1 MSQNAY
7 ALFQTI
13 KTIKGHTMINTYT
26 MTERRQEKEQMKI
39 GIATSN
45 TNSLTAYNEH
55 TTLTSMASD
64 ATSLIVPAGPYTHIR
79 IHPLLLS
86 WTTSA
91 GIRVT
96 GWSKIKDSNTYV
108 PSLLFAGSIAGVQA
122 TASITNNSVNLK
134 FVHGI
139 TVSGSAHNSYFPS
152 NYLGAQTLI
161 NNSAILSVASIVVPQ
176 FGCSYIECDFVSATA
191 TSAYANILY
200 TYCSI

>member
-91 GIRVT
+91 EIRVT
-96 GWSKIKDSNTYV
+96 GWSKIKDSNTYI

-122 TASITNNSVNLK
+122 TASITNNSVALS

-139 TVSGSAHNSYFPS
+139 TVTGTAPTT
-152 NYLGAQTLI
+152 LGAQTLI
-161 NNSAILSVASIVVPQ
+161 NNSALLSVASIVVPQ
-176 FGCSYIECDFVSATA
+176 FGCSYIECDFTSATA
-191 TSAYANILY
+191 TASYANILY
-200 TYCSI
+200 NYCSI

>member
-13 KTIKGHTMINTYT
+13 KTIKGYTMINNYT
-26 MTERRQEKEQMKI
+26 MSERRQEKDQMKI

-45 TNSLTAYNEH
+45 TNSLTAYAEH

-96 GWSKIKDSNTYV
+96 GWSKIKDSDTYV
-108 PSLLFAGSIAGVQA
+108 PTLLFAGSIAGVQA
-122 TASITNNSVNLK
+122 TASITNNLVALS

-139 TVSGSAHNSYFPS
+139 TVTGTAPTT
-152 NYLGAQTLI
+152 LGAQTLI
-161 NNSAILSVASIVVPQ
+161 NNSALLSVASIVVPQ
-176 FGCSYIECDFVSATA
+176 FGCSYIECDFTSATA
-191 TSAYANILY
+191 TASYANILY
-200 TYCSI
+200 NYCSI

>member
-1 MSQNAY
+1 MSQDAY

-96 GWSKIKDSNTYV
+96 GWSQIKDTNTYV
-108 PSLLFAGSIAGVQA
+108 PTLLFAGSIAGVQA

-139 TVSGSAHNSYFPS
+139 LVSSGLTAN
-152 NYLGAQTLI
+152 TLI
-161 NNSAILSVASIVVPQ
+161 NNSAVLSVASIVVPQ
-176 FGCSYIECDFVSATA
+176 FGCSYIECDFTSATA

-200 TYCSI
+200 NYCSI

>member
-1 MSQNAY
+1 
-7 ALFQTI
+7 
-13 KTIKGHTMINTYT
+13 MINNYT
-26 MTERRQEKEQMKI
+26 MSERRQEKEQMKI
-39 GIATSN
+39 GIETSN
-45 TNSLTAYNEH
+45 TNSLTAYAEH

-108 PSLLFAGSIAGVQA
+108 PTLLFAGSFAGVQA
-122 TASITNNSVNLK
+122 TASITNNSVNLS

-139 TVSGSAHNSYFPS
+139 LVSPGLTAN
-152 NYLGAQTLI
+152 TLI
-161 NNSAILSVASIVVPQ
+161 NNSAVLSVASIVVPQ
-176 FGCSYIECDFVSATA
+176 FGCSYIECDFTSATA
-191 TSAYANILY
+191 TAAYANILY

>member
-1 MSQNAY
+1 
-7 ALFQTI
+7 
-13 KTIKGHTMINTYT
+13 MINNYT
-26 MTERRQEKEQMKI
+26 MSERRQEKEQMKV
-39 GIATSN
+39 GITTAN

-86 WTTSA
+86 FTTSA

-108 PSLLFAGSIAGVQA
+108 PTLLFAGSIAGVQA

-139 TVSGSAHNSYFPS
+139 TVSGSASGTYYPS
-152 NYLGAQTLI
+152 NYTATTYLDSFIT
-161 NNSAILSVASIVVPQ
+161 N
-176 FGCSYIECDFVSATA
+176 ECDKHEVIRRSRVV
-191 TSAYANILY
+191 IE
-200 TYCSI
+200 

>member
-1 MSQNAY
+1 
-7 ALFQTI
+7 
-13 KTIKGHTMINTYT
+13 MINTYT

-86 WTTSA
+86 FTTSA

-139 TVSGSAHNSYFPS
+139 LVSSGLTAN
-152 NYLGAQTLI
+152 TLI

>member
-1 MSQNAY
+1 MSQDAY

-13 KTIKGHTMINTYT
+13 KTIKGYIMINNYT
-26 MTERRQEKEQMKI
+26 MSERRQEKDQMKI

-55 TTLTSMASD
+55 TTLTSIASD

-96 GWSKIKDSNTYV
+96 GWSQIKDTNTYV
-108 PSLLFAGSIAGVQA
+108 PTLLFAGSIAGVQA

-139 TVSGSAHNSYFPS
+139 LVSSGLTAN
-152 NYLGAQTLI
+152 TLI
-161 NNSAILSVASIVVPQ
+161 NNSAVLSVASIVVPQ
-176 FGCSYIECDFVSATA
+176 FGCSYIECDFTSATA

-200 TYCSI
+200 NYCSI